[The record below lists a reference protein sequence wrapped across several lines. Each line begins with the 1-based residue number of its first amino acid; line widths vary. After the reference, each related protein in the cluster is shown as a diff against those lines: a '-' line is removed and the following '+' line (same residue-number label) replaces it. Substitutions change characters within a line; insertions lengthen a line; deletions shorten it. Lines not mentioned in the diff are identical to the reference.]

1 MKRVLFISIISFWI
15 SGILHA
21 QDNTNV
27 FRHGKLDNGLTYYV
41 RHTTMQPGKADFYLV
56 QNVGA
61 LMEDDNQNGLAHF
74 LEHMA
79 FNGTESFKEGIPN
92 FLKRKGISTFNAQT
106 GQDETVYYMKSV
118 PTNDTQLVDSCILV
132 MKDWS
137 GYLLL
142 EPKEIDKERG
152 VIKEER
158 RMRRDVGA
166 RMKEQTDMYVYNHS
180 KYATRNVI
188 GSEEII
194 QNFTPQELRD
204 YYNDFYRPDL
214 QAVIVVGDVDAT
226 KIETEIQKLFNPIP
240 KRVNP
245 KPRLVYEI
253 PENIEPFY
261 TKAIDKEMVEPS
273 INLLKR
279 VKPTPPAN
287 MKEMMKHNMITLLYN
302 RIMAKYLQKYIETKN
317 PSFVEAMVGYGGL
330 VRNYD
335 RWNIYVKA
343 YPGKERQAL
352 KELME
357 EIERVHRYYIN
368 EKEVAEQVKDY
379 LPGLDETEKHK
390 DKMPNEVYVQIYQNN
405 FLEGKPITSIEE
417 DIAYSREILAELT
430 AKDFHDWI
438 ASWNNDFKN
447 WVFTMQGNNANYN
460 YPTKEEIIDILKD
473 ARNVESSEQEEEIKA
488 VPLLDYE
495 VKGGEIV
502 KTKKI
507 KMLDAEE
514 WTLSN
519 GCKVYYKFSD
529 QNGMKVSLL
538 GESPGGKSVLPAED
552 LPSADALATLSM
564 YSGLYKH
571 NMQMMQEILKGSQVR
586 PNVTL
591 GTTFEGVGGYCDNNE
606 TEMLFQI
613 IYLFFEHPRFNRDD
627 FDKYVYV
634 NKLQAENTPRTVN
647 DTITE
652 QMSKLRVTPSPR
664 LWKIDGKYYDAM
676 NYDKMVAIYHD
687 RFQDA
692 SDFRFYLTG
701 NIQREEAQRL
711 VKQYLGAIPSTYR
724 KEKAMHYNF
733 RKEGSMT
740 ETIEANIP
748 DNKYMINIE
757 YTNSLKLK
765 PEEELAIDVIRSV
778 LANRYQSI
786 IREDEGGAYGVNVGA
801 SYSQYPKPAQA
812 ITVNFQSNTEKGDRM
827 RTIVHEQID
836 KLVAEGVSEEDVED
850 MVLVMKK
857 GRANMLENR
866 GNAHWQEALRYYA
879 ETGKDIDSPVMF
891 EKPIEKLNSKIV
903 HAVAKKI
910 FGTAECVDIVIRSK

>member
-1 MKRVLFISIISFWI
+1 MKRILLIGIVSFFVT
-15 SGILHA
+15 GMVYA
-21 QDNTNV
+21 QNDTNV

-61 LMEDDNQNGLAHF
+61 LMEEDNQNGLAHF

-79 FNGTESFKEGIPN
+79 FNGSESFKEGIPN
-92 FLKRKGISTFNAQT
+92 FLKRRGVTRFNAQT
-106 GQDETVYYMKSV
+106 GQDETVYYMMGV

-137 GYLLL
+137 GFLLL
-142 EPKEIDKERG
+142 TPEEIDKERG
-152 VIKEER
+152 VIQEER
-158 RMRRDVGA
+158 RSRRDLGT
-166 RMKEQTDMYVYNHS
+166 RMKEQTDAYVYNNS
-180 KYATRNVI
+180 KYATRNII

-194 QNFTPQELRD
+194 KNFTPEELRD

-214 QAVIVVGDVDAT
+214 QAVIIVGDVDAAKT
-226 KIETEIQKLFNPIP
+226 EAEIQRLFNPVP

-253 PENIEPFY
+253 PDNTEPLY
-261 TKAIDKEMVEPS
+261 TKAIDKDMVEPS
-273 INLLKR
+273 VNLLKR
-279 VKPTPPAN
+279 VKVTPPAD
-287 MKEMMKHNMITLLYN
+287 MKEMMRKNMIGRLYN
-302 RIMAKYLQKYIETKN
+302 QIVEKYLQKYIETKN
-317 PSFVEAMVGYGGL
+317 PSFVETMVGYGSL

-343 YPGKERQAL
+343 YPHKERQAL

-357 EIERVHRYYIN
+357 ELERIHRYAIN
-368 EKEVAEQVKDY
+368 DKEIAEQVKNY
-379 LPGLDETEKHK
+379 LLGLDETEKNK
-390 DKMPNEVYVQIYQNN
+390 DKLPNEVYVQIYQNN
-405 FLEGKPITSIEE
+405 FLEGKPITSIGE

-438 ASWNNDFKN
+438 ASWNSDFKN
-447 WVFTMQGNNANYN
+447 WVFIMQGNDPNYDF
-460 YPTKEEIIDILKD
+460 PTQEEIINILKE
-473 ARNVESSEQEEEIKA
+473 ARDVKSAGVEEEIKA

-507 KMLDAEE
+507 KLLDAEE

-529 QNGMKVSLL
+529 QNGVKVSLL
-538 GESPGGKSVLPAED
+538 GESSGGRSLLPAED
-552 LPSADALATLSM
+552 LPSADALTTLSM

-571 NMQMMQEILKGSQVR
+571 NTQMMQEIMKGHQIHPTIS
-586 PNVTL
+586 L
-591 GTTFEGVGGYCDNNE
+591 GETSEGVGGYCDNNE
-606 TEMLFQI
+606 TEMMFQI
-613 IYLFFEHPRFNRDD
+613 VYLLFEQPRFDQND
-627 FDKYVYV
+627 FDKYVYM

-647 DTITE
+647 DTIKE
-652 QMSKLRVTPSPR
+652 QMMKLRIKDSPR
-664 LWKIDGKYYDAM
+664 LWEPNTKYYDAM

-711 VKQYLGAIPSTYR
+711 VKQYLGAIPSIYR
-724 KEKAMHYNF
+724 KEKAIHYDLK
-733 RKEGSMT
+733 KEGSMT

-748 DNKYMINIE
+748 DNKYIISIE
-757 YTNSLKLK
+757 FSNTLKLK
-765 PEEELAIDVIRSV
+765 PEEDLAIDVIREV
-778 LANRYQSI
+778 LSNRYREI

-801 SYSQYPKPAQA
+801 SYNNYPKPTQA
-812 ITVNFQSNTEKGDRM
+812 IAVNFQSNTEKGDRM
-827 RTIVHEQID
+827 RAIVHEQID

-879 ETGKDIDSPVMF
+879 ETGKDIDSPMLF
-891 EKPIEKLNSKIV
+891 EKPIEKLNSKVV
-903 HAVAKKI
+903 HEVAKKL
-910 FGTAECVDIVIRSK
+910 FGSATCVDIVIRSK